1 MASLYFV
8 LGNIYVKRRKL
19 DITHNTYLV
28 IHFYKYK
35 HALYLFD
42 PAEIWLSFLL
52 MKLWVVGKS
61 CKTKRKG
68 YLNNDL

>member
-1 MASLYFV
+1 MASSYFV
-8 LGNIYVKRRKL
+8 LGNMYEKRRKL
-19 DITHNTYLV
+19 NIIHRIYLV
-28 IHFYKYK
+28 IHFHKYK

-42 PAEIWLSFLL
+42 PAEICLSFLL